1 MVDIFDEVIVG
12 VCFVNTYLNK
22 IKKVEFLPP
31 FLPQIYHKL
40 NLLMLWLCKGMAD
53 IFLKETYQTK
63 GKYIRLKACMIYF
76 VICLD
81 VIQ

>member
-40 NLLMLWLCKGMAD
+40 NLLMLWFPKSIVA
-53 IFLKETYQTK
+53 FHFYQTNRMN
-63 GKYIRLKACMIYF
+63 GKNNR
-76 VICLD
+76 
-81 VIQ
+81 